1 MPRLSEAELGE
12 VLTLI
17 KQSDSV
23 ELKLTI
29 PQTDHRATTEA
40 LGLDPLQGQIRQV
53 FFLDTPDLIL
63 NASGLVVRARR
74 RQGKNDDSVIKLR
87 PVVPSDLPDELR
99 ESPGSASRS
108 TRCPVDTS
116 ARRR

>member
-29 PQTDHRATTEA
+29 PQTDHRATSEA

-99 ESPGSASRS
+99 ESPRLS
-108 TRCPVDTS
+108 VE
-116 ARRR
+116 